1 MADVLT
7 HIDTLDVEVAP
18 QEELDVTVGSPME
31 HSRVLSITKNGK
43 YVVSEYDLA
52 NVDVQPLPAQ
62 TKEITITKNGT
73 TEVIPDEG
81 KSLNKVI
88 IKTDATIDVM
98 TDYVNNGGKFSH
110 YTGADMPNVDWDRVT
125 ITNADYMFDTM
136 RIKHIYAK
144 FLTCKTF
151 NNIIIDT
158 NLNYTQTID
167 LEMPI
172 ATSIYGLF
180 SYRGSSSV
188 KSVIVR
194 RLGEN
199 DEDIVGSI
207 HLDFFPNLTRSSLI
221 DFFVNLGTRTGKHTQ
236 PPITLGK
243 GNYDK
248 LTENDI
254 KIATDKG
261 WTVIQ

>member
-1 MADVLT
+1 MAEVLLETDTYDV
-7 HIDTLDVEVAP
+7 HIDPPQTLDVEIGDP
-18 QEELDVTVGSPME
+18 MDKGS
-31 HSRVLSITKNGK
+31 VITITKNGK
-43 YVVSEYDLA
+43 HVVSEYDLA
-52 NVDVQPLPAQ
+52 EVDVQPLPAQ

-110 YTGADMPNVDWDRVT
+110 YTGTDMPNVDWDRVT

-180 SYRGSSSV
+180 SYRGSKSV
-188 KSVIVR
+188 ESVIVR

-199 DEDIVGSI
+199 NETISGAI
-207 HLDFFPNLTRSSLI
+207 HLDYYPNLTKESLI
-221 DFFVNLGTRTGKHTQ
+221 AFFENLGVRTGNYSQ